1 MNKIIVIIL
10 FSVNLSKGENL
21 MVDKIDLAQDSW
33 YSVPAKLLE
42 TLVKDANINP
52 GSLVT
57 GYYDNLAQRFTRSEI
72 PKGYYSNLPSY
83 WKGFDVASKS
93 KNVLG
98 SLKKSGFTACEIRCD
113 VTSHFSVTD
122 PKISSEWYLY
132 LFKKDKE
139 NLKSKFKEE
148 STELLRCR
156 VEGYLSPPGIYHPY
170 TIDGDSSEV
179 SRLLVVTSIQV
190 IPKDSD
196 IAQPNLPPKPPIKN
210 KKNSEELIQ
219 KRL

>member
-1 MNKIIVIIL
+1 MNKVIVIIL
-10 FSVNLSKGENL
+10 FSVNLAKGENL
-21 MVDKIDLAQDSW
+21 VVDKIDLAQDSW

-42 TLVKDANINP
+42 TLVEDANINP

-98 SLKKSGFTACEIRCD
+98 SLKKAGFTACEIRCD
-113 VTSHFSVTD
+113 VTSHFSVID

-132 LFKKDKE
+132 LCKKDKE

-148 STELLRCR
+148 STERLRCR
-156 VEGYLSPPGIYHPY
+156 IKGYLSPAGIYHPY
-170 TIDGDSSEV
+170 TIGGDSFEV

-190 IPKDSD
+190 IPPNSD
-196 IAQPNLPPKPPIKN
+196 IAQPNQPPKRPPIK
-210 KKNSEELIQ
+210 KQ
-219 KRL
+219 